1 MVESTGLENQQTLPR
16 FVGSNPTLSAA
27 KEHIVGIMN
36 TQHTIPLSSKIAL
49 KRVLPNAK
57 AKKTKVAAEII
68 LENGQ
73 VFYGCNLE
81 SSCHTLSICAERAAV
96 VNALIHCGPT
106 FRIATV
112 WVIAEKH
119 GEEHPIQVCGSCL
132 QLLSEFATQDLRI
145 QGYTL
150 DELYPIRYK

>member
-16 FVGSNPTLSAA
+16 FVGSNPTLSAE
-27 KEHIVGIMN
+27 KQQSIGIMS
-36 TQHTIPLSSKIAL
+36 TQNTIPLSSHIAL
-49 KRVLPNAK
+49 KHVLRNAK
-57 AKKTKVAAEII
+57 AKKTKVAAEIT

-73 VFYGCNLE
+73 IFYGCNLE

-106 FRIATV
+106 FRITKV

-119 GEEHPIQVCGSCL
+119 GEDHPIQVCGSCL
-132 QLLSEFATQDLRI
+132 QLLSEFATEDLHI
-145 QGYTL
+145 QGYAL
-150 DELYPIRYK
+150 DELYPIRYR

>member
-1 MVESTGLENQQTLPR
+1 MST
-16 FVGSNPTLSAA
+16 
-27 KEHIVGIMN
+27 EHTV
-36 TQHTIPLSSKIAL
+36 PLSSYTAL
-49 KRVLPNAK
+49 RQIIPHAK

-68 LENGQ
+68 LEDGQ

-119 GEEHPIQVCGSCL
+119 GEDHPIHVCGSCL
-132 QLLSEFATQDLRI
+132 QLLSEFSTEDVRI

-150 DELYPIRYK
+150 DELYPIRYR